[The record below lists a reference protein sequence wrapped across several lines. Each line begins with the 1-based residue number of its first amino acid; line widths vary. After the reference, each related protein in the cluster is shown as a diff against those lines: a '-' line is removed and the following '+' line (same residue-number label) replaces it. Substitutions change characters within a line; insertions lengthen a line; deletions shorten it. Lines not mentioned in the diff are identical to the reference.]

1 MRYIYTGGPY
11 RQFRG
16 YVFIGQTPVEI
27 TDRGT
32 LLAIERMHDFKLKQ
46 EEHHEDYKEE
56 KTEAKTEVLTPA
68 KATVANACPKCGRV
82 LSRGMFM
89 HRKYCRGV

>member
-32 LLAIERMHDFKLKQ
+32 LLAIERMHDFRLKQ

-56 KTEAKTEVLTPA
+56 KTEAKTEVLKGKLCA
-68 KATVANACPKCGRV
+68 KCGKAIPKGWYFHQKWCNGK
-82 LSRGMFM
+82 SKG
-89 HRKYCRGV
+89 